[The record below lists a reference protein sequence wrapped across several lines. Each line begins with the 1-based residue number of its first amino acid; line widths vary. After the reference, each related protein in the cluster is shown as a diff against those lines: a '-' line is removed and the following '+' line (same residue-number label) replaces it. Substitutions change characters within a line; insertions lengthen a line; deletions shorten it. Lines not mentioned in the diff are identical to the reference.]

1 MNLNNV
7 TYTEKESNQ
16 IILSNFLKM
25 LKRRNLISDVDQ
37 TFDSVSNSIVSNKSI
52 KIKIDNNSHVLLYIV
67 HGKVTSITQNS
78 PIDDFL
84 SNETNLMRFVIIKEP
99 SKKTFKQI
107 SENYPNSEPFF
118 LHEFMED
125 IPTKDII
132 PIHTP
137 LNLEEKEELLK
148 VIQLKNLKRIFS
160 TDMMSRYYNVKS
172 GDVFRIERLNPTSGM
187 GVDYRVVVQG
197 KIDLLF

>member
-16 IILSNFLKM
+16 IILGNFLKM

-84 SNETNLMRFVIIKEP
+84 SNETNLMRFVTIKEP

-125 IPTKDII
+125 IPAKDII

-160 TDMMSRYYNVKS
+160 TDMMSRYYNVKL

>member
-7 TYTEKESNQ
+7 TYTEKESNL
-16 IILSNFLKM
+16 IILENFLKM
-25 LKRRNLISDVDQ
+25 LKRRDIISDVNS
-37 TFDSVSNSIVSNKSI
+37 TFDSVNESIISNKSI
-52 KIKIDNNSHVLLYIV
+52 KIKTDKNSHVMIYIV

-78 PIDDFL
+78 PIDEFL
-84 SNETNLMRFVIIKEP
+84 SNDTNLRKFVIIKEP

-118 LHEFMED
+118 LHEFLED
-125 IPTKDII
+125 IPAKDII
-132 PIHTP
+132 PNHTP
-137 LNLEEKEELLK
+137 LSIEEKEELLTVLK
-148 VIQLKNLKRIFS
+148 SKNLKKIFT
-160 TDMMSRYYNVKS
+160 TDMMSRYYNVKA
-172 GDVFRIERLNPTSGM
+172 GDIFRIERLNPTSGM

>member
-37 TFDSVSNSIVSNKSI
+37 VFDSLSNSIVSNKSI
-52 KIKIDNNSHVLLYIV
+52 KIKVDNNSHVLLYIV

-78 PIDDFL
+78 PIDEFL

-148 VIQLKNLKRIFS
+148 VIQLRNLKRIFS
-160 TDMMSRYYNVKS
+160 TDMMSRYYNAKL

>member
-37 TFDSVSNSIVSNKSI
+37 VFDSLSNSIVSNKSI

-125 IPTKDII
+125 IPAKDII

-148 VIQLKNLKRIFS
+148 VIQLRNLKRIFS
-160 TDMMSRYYNVKS
+160 TDMMSRYYNAKL